1 MKKNSALLNPNLEA
15 FMAVAKHKSVHAAAR
30 AIHISQ
36 TAVTQRILGLES
48 RLATT
53 LFVRTRLGMQLT
65 SEGEKLLHYCHTVTQ
80 LSNETLVDI
89 MDAGIDL
96 PLRIKIS
103 GPASMMASRIIPLCL
118 PVMKQYPQLYITFDV
133 DDTEQTVASLM
144 TGASQF
150 VIMPPEKIPRD
161 VETKMLAPEKY
172 LLVCSSLWR
181 GRTMKNIIQNER
193 IIDFDEA
200 DLMTHNYLRKFD
212 LLKHAQPERLFVNR
226 TDSLLKMFIDGYGY
240 GVLTKEFSKSSL
252 ASGELMT
259 LNAGKAYDHLMALA
273 WYQRPEPPK
282 YFSSIIKAIF

>member
-1 MKKNSALLNPNLEA
+1 
-15 FMAVAKHKSVHAAAR
+15 
-30 AIHISQ
+30 
-36 TAVTQRILGLES
+36 
-48 RLATT
+48 
-53 LFVRTRLGMQLT
+53 
-65 SEGEKLLHYCHTVTQ
+65 
-80 LSNETLVDI
+80 
-89 MDAGIDL
+89 
-96 PLRIKIS
+96 
-103 GPASMMASRIIPLCL
+103 
-118 PVMKQYPQLYITFDV
+118 
-133 DDTEQTVASLM
+133 
-144 TGASQF
+144 
-150 VIMPPEKIPRD
+150 
-161 VETKMLAPEKY
+161 
-172 LLVCSSLWR
+172 
-181 GRTMKNIIQNER
+181 MKNIIQNER